1 MFACRWNR
9 KIFAN
14 SQNNIYHKVGSGLSS
29 CYVGKSCILKF
40 TNLRRFMKLLN
51 FNFQWGFEKK
61 KLSQTV
67 IFCLFILKLNFMLQY
82 KDFELNFRRN
92 LSKVIKIIMARK
104 RFALFKINQ
113 LKSILIKT
121 EINFYSSNRQK
132 KKRT

>member
-1 MFACRWNR
+1 
-9 KIFAN
+9 
-14 SQNNIYHKVGSGLSS
+14 
-29 CYVGKSCILKF
+29 
-40 TNLRRFMKLLN
+40 
-51 FNFQWGFEKK
+51 
-61 KLSQTV
+61 
-67 IFCLFILKLNFMLQY
+67 MLQY